1 MMRRHDSLRQMSLT
15 LLVAV
20 LCGLVFE
27 ADGLHVWAERLKVGC
42 LRDWVLP
49 AVTGW
54 KNWLEPIRVGQV
66 RAEMMKVRTALDFEG
81 MPADSEEQQAYSERL
96 VGGQIGSFHMPVSVD
111 GAIAEGLL
119 LQDRSEASRVL
130 LRTATTVTSIVPS
143 VKEGLLPEVPDAV
156 QVALAGDSMMA
167 VGLAPSLHRDK
178 QASHNVHFLKAYRS
192 GTGLARPEVF
202 DWLQQYPLMLAGIR
216 PQLVI
221 CAIGANDAQNVQ
233 VGKKVLTFGSPEWDD
248 YYRSRLAAYLK
259 MLEAP
264 GTRILW
270 VGMPLMKE
278 RRFSQKMQHLNQII
292 RSEVAL
298 HSSVTWLDPNPVLGY
313 SDRKFV
319 QYRTTVRGKMVKMRA
334 DDGIHMTNDGAAY
347 LLPPIRNW
355 LEHHL
360 EGEGQMSGAS
370 GVEPVTAASGP
381 VA

>member
-1 MMRRHDSLRQMSLT
+1 MMRRHDSLKQMSLT

-27 ADGLHVWAERLKVGC
+27 ADGLHVWAERLKVGY
-42 LRDWVLP
+42 LRNLVLP
-49 AVTGW
+49 AVSVW
-54 KNWLEPIRVGQV
+54 RDRLEPFRVGQV
-66 RAEMMKVRTALDFEG
+66 RAGMLTLRGALDSG
-81 MPADSEEQQAYSERL
+81 GLKAEEEEAYSERL
-96 VGGQIGSFHMPVSVD
+96 VGGHIGSFQMPVSVEA
-111 GAIAEGLL
+111 AISEGL
-119 LQDRSEASRVL
+119 LQDRAEGAVVL
-130 LRTATTVTSIVPS
+130 LRTATSVTSIVPS
-143 VKEGLLPEVPDAV
+143 VKAGFLPGTADAV

-178 QASHNVHFLKAYRS
+178 QAGHNFHFVKAYRS
-192 GTGLARPEVF
+192 GTGLARPEIF
-202 DWLQQYPLMLAGIR
+202 DWLQQYPLMLAGVR

-233 VGKKVLTFGSPEWDD
+233 VGRKILAFGTPEWDD

-259 MLEAP
+259 MLESSN
-264 GTRILW
+264 TRILW

-278 RRFSQKMQHLNQII
+278 KRFSRKMQHLNEVI

-298 HSSVTWLDPNPVLGY
+298 HSSVTWLDPNPALGY
-313 SDRKFV
+313 SDKKFA
-319 QYRTTVRGKMVKMRA
+319 QYRATVRGKMIKMRA
-334 DDGIHMTNDGAAY
+334 DDGIHMTDDGAAY

-370 GVEPVTAASGP
+370 GIEPAANTSGP